1 MQVLKGRIIDGT
13 GSGPIEKGL
22 VVIEGNKI
30 TQVCKQNEFTI
41 PDKAEIIEIKN
52 GTIMPGFIEQHVHL
66 GIGTVNVQ
74 KIFEYTIQVMTCQ
87 AIYDLQKL
95 IEAGFTS
102 VRETGGF
109 GYLLKEPIANGLING
124 TRICSADGITQ
135 TGGHMDV
142 YQKYP
147 PEWLKQRGTGA
158 GLIFADG
165 KEEVRKASRMSLR
178 NGSEFLKIFTS
189 GGITSQGDI
198 NTHSQYS
205 LEEIKTFVEE
215 AEMQNTYVS
224 AHAQGTPGIK
234 NALLGGVKSI
244 EHGIFM
250 DEECIELMIEKE
262 AWVVP
267 TFTICQVYMDFIKLV
282 PKWIVPKIEAS
293 YPAHYES
300 IKKCYKAGIKIG
312 LGADLLGDPR
322 VCPYGING
330 REFEK
335 LTKIGMSSMEAIVA
349 GTKTGAEIIMREDEL
364 GTLEPGKLADITIC
378 EGNPLDDIKILANV
392 KNIKLVM
399 IDGKVKKHIQ

>member
-1 MQVLKGRIIDGT
+1 MYVLKGRIIDGT
-13 GSGPIEKGL
+13 GKDPIENGL
-22 VVIEGNKI
+22 VVVEGNKI
-30 TQVCKQNEFTI
+30 TEVCKQNEFTI
-41 PDKAEIIEIKN
+41 PDKSEIIEIKD

-66 GIGTVNVQ
+66 GIGSVNPQ
-74 KIFEYTIQVMTCQ
+74 IMFEYTIQERTCQ

-102 VRETGGF
+102 VREPGGF
-109 GYLLKEPIANGLING
+109 GYLLKEPIAKGLING
-124 TRICSADGITQ
+124 TRICSADVITQ
-135 TGGHMDV
+135 TGGHFDM

-147 PEWLKQRGTGA
+147 VEWLKQRASGA
-158 GLIFADG
+158 GLILADG
-165 KEEVRKASRMSLR
+165 KEEVRKASRISLR
-178 NGSEFLKIFTS
+178 NGSEFLKICTT

-198 NTHSQYS
+198 NTNSQYS

-215 AEMQNTYVS
+215 AEMHDTYVS
-224 AHAQGTPGIK
+224 SHAQGTAGIK

-250 DEECIELMIEKE
+250 DDECIELMIEKG

-335 LTKIGMSSMEAIVA
+335 LTQIGMSPMEAIVA
-349 GTKTGAEIIMREDEL
+349 GTKTGAEIIMREHEL

-378 EGNPLDDIKILANV
+378 EGNPLENIKILAKV
-392 KNIKLVM
+392 KKIKFVM
-399 IDGKVKKHIQ
+399 IDGKIKKHIE